1 MNPDEIQNNLTGL
14 IEGVTDITLYTSM
27 RDYIYALI
35 DYFTEHVLS
44 QNLTLALTISGSL
57 LTLWILFQ
65 GFLIVTRR
73 SQENLKSVLFGLG
86 KNYIIILMALGFA
99 SNSQFAVRTLTNT
112 LTDGISQI
120 MTGSDKSGS
129 QCLTQ
134 ASKNIT
140 GCKIDRNLT
149 ITQGIMG
156 YMSKIDTA
164 DSAEIQDKVEKAK
177 WFAGVG
183 SAGPG
188 VVAGVMLIMYRI
200 AMSLFIGF
208 GPLFILCLLFK
219 KTSPLFSKWLYY
231 GLATIFSS
239 VMLAVMAD
247 IAMDLTSTVAGT
259 LFTSNKLLSLLWHNN
274 LCSLW
279 LACVLPV

>member
-1 MNPDEIQNNLTGL
+1 MAYSIAISHLKQD
-14 IEGVTDITLYTSM
+14 VLYTFRNS
-27 RDYIYALI
+27 RLPER
-35 DYFTEHVLS
+35 F
-44 QNLTLALTISGSL
+44 SGSL
-57 LTLWILFQ
+57 FI
-65 GFLIVTRR
+65 
-73 SQENLKSVLFGLG
+73 
-86 KNYIIILMALGFA
+86 
-99 SNSQFAVRTLTNT
+99 
-112 LTDGISQI
+112 
-120 MTGSDKSGS
+120 
-129 QCLTQ
+129 LTQ

-259 LFTSNKLLSLLWHNN
+259 LFTSNKLYLYSRFLYRSLFHSYHEKTTQSFMVSKMQLNRTPTPFIILKEHISQREHLLKFHGGFSGWESVN
-274 LCSLW
+274 
-279 LACVLPV
+279 